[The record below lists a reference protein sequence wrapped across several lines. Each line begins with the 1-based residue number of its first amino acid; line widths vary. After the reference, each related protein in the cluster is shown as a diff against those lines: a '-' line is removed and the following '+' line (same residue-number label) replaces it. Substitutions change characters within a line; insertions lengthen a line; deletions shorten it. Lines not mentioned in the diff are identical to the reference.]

1 VRLAAVVCTDS
12 SALLT
17 KHDISRL
24 GIEVVPIAIVLDG
37 ELVQAD
43 LDPDS
48 FYACLAAG
56 ATVAT
61 SQPSPAEFAA
71 VYAAA
76 AARGARSVIS
86 IHLDER
92 ISGTAGSAVI
102 AARYAPIAVDVVAAE
117 TASFGVGI
125 CARAAAEALAAG
137 ASPRAAATLARRL
150 GTTVRNVFVA
160 PGAPGG
166 RVSQPAGWTLLVFA
180 DGETRPLATCE
191 GAVEAVDLM
200 VEHILASSRP
210 IRAAV
215 GHAAA
220 VSEPAADDLAAK
232 LASSASVRELERY
245 RVGPAVGAHTGPFS
259 LGAFWWPS

>member
-12 SALLT
+12 SALLGE
-17 KHDISRL
+17 HDVARL
-24 GIEVVPIAIVLDG
+24 GIEVVPIGIVLDG
-37 ELVQAD
+37 ERALED
-43 LDPDS
+43 LEPDG
-48 FYACLAAG
+48 FYERLSAG

-61 SQPSPAEFAA
+61 SQPNPAEFTA

-76 AARGARSVIS
+76 AARGEQSVIS
-86 IHLDER
+86 LHLDER
-92 ISGTAGSAVI
+92 ISGTAASAEL
-102 AARYAPIAVDVVAAE
+102 AAREAPIPVSVIPTE
-117 TASFGVGI
+117 TVSFGVGI

-137 ASPRAAATLARRL
+137 ASSHAAATLARRL
-150 GTTVRNVFVA
+150 GSTVRNVFVA

-166 RVSQPAGWTLLVFA
+166 RVSQPAEWTVLVYA

-200 VEHILASSRP
+200 VEHILSSSRP

-220 VSEPAADDLAAK
+220 VSEPAADDLAAR

-259 LGAFWWPS
+259 FGAFWWPA

>member
-1 VRLAAVVCTDS
+1 LRRAAVVCTDS
-12 SALLT
+12 SALLGE
-17 KHDISRL
+17 HDVARL

-43 LDPDS
+43 LAPDG

-61 SQPSPAEFAA
+61 SQPSLAEFAA
-71 VYAAA
+71 VYEAAA
-76 AARGARSVIS
+76 VRGARSVIS

-92 ISGTAGSAVI
+92 VSGTAGSAEL
-102 AARYAPIAVDVVAAE
+102 AAREAPIPVTVVA
-117 TASFGVGI
+117 TGTVSFGVGI
-125 CARAAAEALAAG
+125 CVRAAAEALAAG
-137 ASPRAAATLARRL
+137 ASPRVAVTLARRL
-150 GTTVRNVFVA
+150 GSTVRNVFVA

-180 DGETRPLATCE
+180 EGETRPLATCE
-191 GAVEAVDLM
+191 SSVDAVDLM
-200 VEHILASSRP
+200 VEHILASSQP

-245 RVGPAVGAHTGPFS
+245 RVGPAVGAHTGPSSF
-259 LGAFWWPS
+259 GAFWWPA

>member
-1 VRLAAVVCTDS
+1 VSRAAVVCTDS
-12 SALLT
+12 SALLGE
-17 KHDISRL
+17 HDVARL
-24 GIEVVPIAIVLDG
+24 GIEVVPIGIVLDG

-43 LDPDS
+43 LEPDR
-48 FYACLAAG
+48 FYARLAAG

-71 VYAAA
+71 AYAAA

-92 ISGTAGSAVI
+92 VSGTAGSAEI
-102 AARYAPIAVDVVAAE
+102 AAREAPIPVNIVTTPTV
-117 TASFGVGI
+117 SFGVGI

-137 ASPRAAATLARRL
+137 TSPRVATKLARRL
-150 GTTVRNVFVA
+150 GSRVRNVFVA

-166 RVSQPAGWTLLVFA
+166 RVSEPAGWAVLAFA
-180 DGETRPLATCE
+180 DGRTQPLATCA
-191 GAVEAVDLM
+191 GLVEAVDLM
-200 VEHILASSRP
+200 VEHILASSQP

-220 VSEPAADDLAAK
+220 VSEPAADDLAAR
-232 LASSASVRELERY
+232 LANSGSVTELERY

-259 LGAFWWPS
+259 FGAFWLPG

>member
-1 VRLAAVVCTDS
+1 MSGEAVVCTDS

-17 KHDISRL
+17 KHDVARL
-24 GIEVVPIAIVLDG
+24 GIEVVPIGIVLDG
-37 ELVQAD
+37 ELAQAD
-43 LDPDS
+43 LDPEG
-48 FYACLAAG
+48 FYARLAAG
-56 ATVAT
+56 VTVAT

-92 ISGTAGSAVI
+92 VSGTAGSAAI
-102 AARYAPIAVDVVAAE
+102 AAREAPIPVHVVA
-117 TASFGVGI
+117 TGTVSFGVGI
-125 CARAAAEALAAG
+125 CARAAAEALTAG
-137 ASPRAAATLARRL
+137 ASPRAATTLARRL
-150 GTTVRNVFVA
+150 GSTVRNVFVA

-166 RVSQPAGWTLLVFA
+166 RVSQPADWTLLVFV
-180 DGETRPLATCE
+180 DGETRPLATCA

-200 VEHILASSRP
+200 VEHILASSQP

-245 RVGPAVGAHTGPFS
+245 RVGSAVGAHTGPFS
-259 LGAFWWPS
+259 FGAFWWPG

>member
-1 VRLAAVVCTDS
+1 MSRAAVVCTDS
-12 SALLT
+12 SALLGE
-17 KHDISRL
+17 HDVARL

-37 ELVQAD
+37 ERVQGNLETD
-43 LDPDS
+43 G
-48 FYACLAAG
+48 FYARLSAG

-76 AARGARSVIS
+76 AARGARSVLS

-92 ISGTAGSAVI
+92 VSGTAGSAEI
-102 AARYAPIAVDVVAAE
+102 AAREAPIPVSVVA
-117 TASFGVGI
+117 TGTVSFGVGI
-125 CARAAAEALAAG
+125 CARAAAEALMAG
-137 ASPRAAATLARRL
+137 ASADDAATRARRL
-150 GTTVRNVFVA
+150 GSTVRNVFVA

-166 RVSQPAGWTLLVFA
+166 RVSQPADWTVLVFA
-180 DGETRPLATCE
+180 DGETRPLATCA
-191 GAVEAVDLM
+191 GVVAAVDLM
-200 VEHILASSRP
+200 VEHILASSQP

-220 VSEPAADDLAAK
+220 VSERAADDLAAK

-259 LGAFWWPS
+259 FGAFWWPS